1 MQKSQFLWETIT
13 TYNRNQGTEPILLLL
28 ALCALGANEKYVLHQ
43 PNCSLTLGWK
53 QIAVTKS
60 ICWKQQRHSDLEMCH
75 NLQKWE
81 SIKIMEQWFNAKR
94 SLRYKNNNYYFTTS
108 LSYPLKKTKESNSE
122 RRKEER
128 NKRSIRCQVTHLTT
142 FLFSQFSSNYI
153 LSNIITVNIINT
165 TPITTKH
172 FHCLT
177 VKFIK
182 VSQIIKTKI
191 IAPLNNKLCLM
202 HPG

>member
-1 MQKSQFLWETIT
+1 
-13 TYNRNQGTEPILLLL
+13 
-28 ALCALGANEKYVLHQ
+28 
-43 PNCSLTLGWK
+43 
-53 QIAVTKS
+53 
-60 ICWKQQRHSDLEMCH
+60 
-75 NLQKWE
+75 
-81 SIKIMEQWFNAKR
+81 MEQWFNAKR

-128 NKRSIRCQVTHLTT
+128 NKRSIRCQFTHLTT

-153 LSNIITVNIINT
+153 LSNIITVNVINT

-172 FHCLT
+172 SHCLT

-182 VSQIIKTKI
+182 VSQIIKTK
-191 IAPLNNKLCLM
+191 NNYCT
-202 HPG
+202 PQ